1 MKSMEKSIPDPSRVI
16 YCYCF
21 FLSFLHFAVSF
32 HNQTLVIRHYA

>member
-16 YCYCF
+16 YCF